1 MCDLYYLD
9 QYRAEIFDRELAEK
23 IEAVRVAVGA
33 IGAEESEDGKVEEIR
48 RATKASLKVLSER
61 TAKLA
66 LDLAFMQI
74 MDVHND
80 NAAKVRLMRYA
91 VELCRRTKDDLDV

>member
-1 MCDLYYLD
+1 MCNLYYLD
-9 QYRAEIFDRELAEK
+9 QYRAEIFERKLAEK

-33 IGAEESEDGKVEEIR
+33 IGAEKSADEKGEEIR

-80 NAAKVRLMRYA
+80 GTAKVRLVRYA
-91 VELCRRTKDDLDV
+91 VELCRKAKDDLDV